1 MRMPRTGVFAGFWII
16 PMGCL
21 EKEVHIE
28 IKQKTGTE
36 LLGTNANLLGNN
48 AFFRLNI
55 HPMGC

>member
-1 MRMPRTGVFAGFWII
+1 MPRTGVFAGFWII

-48 AFFRLNI
+48 AFFGLNI

>member
-1 MRMPRTGVFAGFWII
+1 V
-16 PMGCL
+16 L
-21 EKEVHIE
+21 EKEVHIK

-36 LLGTNANLLGNN
+36 LLGTNANFLGNN